1 MQLTLKARLLEY
13 RGARIAVAVSGGAD
27 SLALTLLA
35 AEAGLKPIA
44 LTVDH
49 GLRTE
54 SASEAQYVAR
64 LLAKRGIE
72 HHILTH
78 KRKIPKSNVQAW
90 ARDLRYELMLSF
102 CKEHRIGVLMLAHQ
116 REDNIE
122 NFFLH
127 LERGSGLKGLAGM
140 KPVSEREGVKI
151 LRPLLEVPRAE
162 LEAYLKKKRIKWVDD
177 PSNENDKY
185 RRSELRKALAPF
197 FAKTPNLA
205 ERIAGSIRFLA
216 EADAV
221 LETLYQ
227 EEKAEILTLSPKT
240 AALDAKKLADS
251 PFKLRLLSAAIGHVS
266 GREDPPRAA
275 SLTRALGAKHFT
287 LHGVKGE
294 QKSGKLL
301 LKPEK

>member
-1 MQLTLKARLLEY
+1 MQLTLKARLSGY
-13 RGARIAVAVSGGAD
+13 RGERIAVAVSGGAD

-35 AEAGLKPIA
+35 AEAGCAVVA

-49 GLRTE
+49 RLRPE
-54 SASEAQYVAR
+54 SAKEAEYVAK
-64 LLAKRGIE
+64 LLKKRGIE

-78 KRKIPKSNVQAW
+78 KQRLPKSNVQAW
-90 ARDLRYELMLSF
+90 ARDVRYRLMLDF
-102 CKEHRIGVLMLAHQ
+102 CHQHRIGALMLAHQ

-140 KPVSEREGVKI
+140 KPVSEREGVRI

-162 LEAYLKKKRIKWVDD
+162 LEGYLKKKRITWVDD
-177 PSNENDKY
+177 PSNESDKY

-205 ERIAGSIRFLA
+205 ERISGSIRFLA
-216 EADAV
+216 EADTL
-221 LETLYQ
+221 LEERYL
-227 EEKAEILTLSPKT
+227 EEKKEILTLTPAT
-240 AALDAKKLADS
+240 AALDAAKLDES
-251 PFKLRLLSAAIGHVS
+251 PFKLRLLSAAITHVS
-266 GREDPPRAA
+266 GREDAPRAA
-275 SLTRALGAKHFT
+275 SLTRALTARHFT

-294 QKSGKLL
+294 RKAVKLL